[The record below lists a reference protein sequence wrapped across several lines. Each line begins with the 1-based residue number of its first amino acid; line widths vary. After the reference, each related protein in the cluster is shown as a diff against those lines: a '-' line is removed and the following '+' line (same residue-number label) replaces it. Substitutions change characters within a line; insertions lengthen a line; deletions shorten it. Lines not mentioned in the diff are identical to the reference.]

1 MADLEK
7 KLSLDEYLSHLI
19 AEVDGVKPE
28 EVTIAYILK
37 QRQKRFYPKDRN
49 RLSLNQ
55 LEESIDESI
64 QTIIGRDR

>member
-28 EVTIAYILK
+28 EVTIAYIL
-37 QRQKRFYPKDRN
+37 
-49 RLSLNQ
+49 
-55 LEESIDESI
+55 
-64 QTIIGRDR
+64 